1 MSSIVRL
8 NALAGIMTAAFWMG
22 GCVAV
27 TYVEVPAI
35 QGRVVD
41 AQGQPMPNAVV
52 HVVRDSDK
60 SEVAA
65 VSSQTDGTFHRA
77 EQSKFGL
84 QFAGADRIVTK
95 YSVTAIAGNQR
106 SAEMP
111 VCDDVRM
118 WYVWFAWDHHP
129 PTQEDL
135 GELQVR

>member
-1 MSSIVRL
+1 MYSIVRL
-8 NALAGIMTAAFWMG
+8 TTLAGIMTAAFWMG

-27 TYVEVPAI
+27 TYVQVPAI
-35 QGRVVD
+35 QGRVVN

-60 SEVAA
+60 TEVAA
-65 VSSQTDGTFHRA
+65 IPSQPDGTFHRA
-77 EQSKFGL
+77 EQSRFAM

-95 YSVTAIAGNQR
+95 YSVTATAGEQR

-118 WYVWFAWDHHP
+118 WYVWFAWDHRP
-129 PTQEDL
+129 PTREDL
-135 GELQVR
+135 GELRVR